1 MSGIGQLNEKALH
14 AALKQWYRRP
24 GDRFEVA
31 VDGYVIDIVRDG
43 LLIEI
48 QTGSFTPMKAKL
60 ASLVRSHPV
69 RLVHPIVQEKWIVRP
84 AAAGGVLRR
93 RSPKRG
99 RWEDLFWELVS
110 LPELLPNPNFS
121 VEVLLIRAEE
131 ARRVE
136 GKRRRRRKGWEV
148 EERRLLEVV
157 GTRLFRG
164 LADWRA
170 VLPDGL
176 GSFTAADLAAATK
189 TRAALA
195 GKIAYCL
202 RRAGLIELEGRRGRA
217 HLYRPADAC
226 PS

>member
-14 AALKQWYRRP
+14 ASLKRWYERP

-48 QTGSFTPMKAKL
+48 QTGSFSPIKAKL

-69 RLVHPIVQEKWIVRP
+69 RLVHPIVQEKWIVRT
-84 AAAGGVLRR
+84 ADGGASARR

-131 ARRVE
+131 ARRFE
-136 GKRRRRRKGWEV
+136 GRRRRRRKGWEV

-157 GTRLFRG
+157 DTRLFRG

-170 VLPDGL
+170 ILPGGL
-176 GSFTAADLAAATK
+176 ASFTAADLATATN

-195 GKIAYCL
+195 GKMAYCL
-202 RRAGLIELEGRRGRA
+202 RRAGLIELDGRRGRA
-217 HLYRPADAC
+217 YLYRPAGPC